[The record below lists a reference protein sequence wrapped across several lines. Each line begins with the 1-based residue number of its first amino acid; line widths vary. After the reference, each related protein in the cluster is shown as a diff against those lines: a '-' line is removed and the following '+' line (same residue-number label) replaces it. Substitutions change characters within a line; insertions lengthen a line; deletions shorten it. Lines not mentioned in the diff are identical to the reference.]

1 MRPRCVRARTF
12 SIGRLAERG
21 KEMLRKLLPRTRTA
35 FESRTQVWREV
46 GLGSEID
53 PAAARRSKGGA
64 LVLLALIAGVLF
76 CFSERKTLF
85 PGYGLEV
92 RIATVVLLVVLGWG
106 LARMLARGFAPA
118 LYRRLEPGT
127 AGTIGFLVRLLTI
140 LVMTVVALRIAGLQ
154 ASTLA
159 VGGGFTAVV
168 VGLAAQ
174 QVLGNL
180 LAGLVLITNRPFR
193 VGERVRLQAGVLAG
207 QLEGVVGQLGL
218 FYTTLVSGADRIL
231 VPNGVL
237 IQTAVTPLREPER
250 VEFRARFPADTSPRE
265 VQQKIEE
272 SIDVPL
278 RYPPHIAVEELDRD
292 DVVVRIVSTPMN
304 PRDGGKL
311 AEEVL
316 AGLRADGA
324 DADEN
329 GDSNGH
335 RRHDGNGDGK
345 PT

>member
-1 MRPRCVRARTF
+1 
-12 SIGRLAERG
+12 
-21 KEMLRKLLPRTRTA
+21 MLRKLLPRTRTA

-53 PAAARRSKGGA
+53 AAAARRSKGGA
-64 LVLLALIAGVLF
+64 LVLLALISGVLV

-92 RIATVVLLVVLGWG
+92 RVATVVLLVILGWG

-118 LYRRLEPGT
+118 LYRRLDPGT
-127 AGTIGFLVRLLTI
+127 AGTIGFLVRLFTI

-154 ASTLA
+154 AGTLA

-174 QVLGNL
+174 QGLGHL
-180 LAGLVLITNRPFR
+180 LPGLVLITNRPFR

-207 QLEGVVGQLGL
+207 RTEGVVGQLGL

-250 VEFRARFPADTSPRE
+250 VEFRARFGAEMSPRE
-265 VQQKIEE
+265 VQQTIED

-278 RYPPHIAVEELDRD
+278 RYPPHIAVEELDRE
-292 DVVVRIVSTPMN
+292 DVVLRIVATPLN
-304 PRDGGKL
+304 PRDGGRL

-316 AGLRADGA
+316 AGAR
-324 DADEN
+324 
-329 GDSNGH
+329 
-335 RRHDGNGDGK
+335 GDGSGGAG
-345 PT
+345 PA

>member
-1 MRPRCVRARTF
+1 
-12 SIGRLAERG
+12 
-21 KEMLRKLLPRTRTA
+21 MLRRLLPRTRSA

-64 LVLLALIAGVLF
+64 LFLLALIAGVLF
-76 CFSERKTLF
+76 CFTERKTLF

-92 RIATVVLLVVLGWG
+92 RIATVFLLVILGWG
-106 LARMLARGFAPA
+106 LARMLARGFAPG

-140 LVMTVVALRIAGLQ
+140 LLMTVVALRIAGLQ
-154 ASTLA
+154 AGTLA

-193 VGERVRLQAGVLAG
+193 VGERVRLQAGVVAG

-250 VEFRARFPADTSPRE
+250 VEFRARFSADTSPRE
-265 VQQKIEE
+265 VQEKIEE

-292 DVVVRIVSTPMN
+292 DVVVRVVSTPMN
-304 PRDGGKL
+304 PRDGSKL

-316 AGLRADGA
+316 AGLR
-324 DADEN
+324 DAN
-329 GDSNGH
+329 
-335 RRHDGNGDGK
+335 GNGGPE

>member
-1 MRPRCVRARTF
+1 
-12 SIGRLAERG
+12 
-21 KEMLRKLLPRTRTA
+21 MLRRLLPRTRGA

-53 PAAARRSKGGA
+53 PAAARRGKSGA
-64 LVLLALIAGVLF
+64 LITLVLIATVLV

-92 RIATVVLLVVLGWG
+92 RIATVILLVFMGWA
-106 LARMLARGFAPA
+106 LARSLARGFAPA

-127 AGTIGFLVRLLTI
+127 AGTIGFLLRLMTI
-140 LVMTVVALRIAGLQ
+140 VIATVVALRIAGLQ
-154 ASTLA
+154 PDTLA

-193 VGERVRLQAGVLAG
+193 VGERIRLQAGVLAG
-207 QLEGVVGQLGL
+207 QTEGIVGQLGL

-237 IQTAVTPLREPER
+237 IQCAVTPLREPER
-250 VEFRARFPADTSPRE
+250 VEFRARFGGETSPRE
-265 VQQKIEE
+265 VQQMVEDAIT
-272 SIDVPL
+272 VPL

-292 DVVVRIVSTPMN
+292 DVVVRIVSTPLN
-304 PRDGGKL
+304 PRDGSKL

-316 AGLRADGA
+316 AGVRRTGGA
-324 DADEN
+324 HTEFN
-329 GDSNGH
+329 GEGPN
-335 RRHDGNGDGK
+335 DGNGG
-345 PT
+345 TGRA

>member
-1 MRPRCVRARTF
+1 M
-12 SIGRLAERG
+12 
-21 KEMLRKLLPRTRTA
+21 
-35 FESRTQVWREV
+35 
-46 GLGSEID
+46 
-53 PAAARRSKGGA
+53 
-64 LVLLALIAGVLF
+64 
-76 CFSERKTLF
+76 
-85 PGYGLEV
+85 
-92 RIATVVLLVVLGWG
+92 VLLVILGWG

-154 ASTLA
+154 AGALA

-193 VGERVRLQAGVLAG
+193 VGERVRLQAGPLAG
-207 QLEGVVGQLGL
+207 KLEGVDGQLGL

-237 IQTAVTPLREPER
+237 LQAAVTPLREPER
-250 VEFRARFPADTSPRE
+250 VEFRARFGSETSPRE
-265 VQQKIEE
+265 LQEMIEE
-272 SIDVPL
+272 NIDVPL

-292 DVVVRIVSTPMN
+292 DVVLRIVATPMN

-316 AGLRADGA
+316 AGARG
-324 DADEN
+324 
-329 GDSNGH
+329 S
-335 RRHDGNGDGK
+335 GNGDGE

>member
-1 MRPRCVRARTF
+1 
-12 SIGRLAERG
+12 
-21 KEMLRKLLPRTRTA
+21 MLRRLLPRTRTA

-76 CFSERKTLF
+76 CFTERKTLF
-85 PGYGLEV
+85 AGYGLEV
-92 RIATVVLLVVLGWG
+92 RIATVFLLVVLGWG

-118 LYRRLEPGT
+118 LYRRLDPGT
-127 AGTIGFLVRLLTI
+127 AGTIGFMVRLVTI
-140 LVMTVVALRIAGLQ
+140 LAMIIVALRIGGLQ

-168 VGLAAQ
+168 VGLAAS

-180 LAGLVLITNRPFR
+180 LAGVVLITNRPFR
-193 VGERVRLQAGVLAG
+193 VGERVRLQAGPLAG
-207 QLEGVVGQLGL
+207 QVEGVVGQLGL

-237 IQTAVTPLREPER
+237 IQCAVTPLREPER
-250 VEFRARFPADTSPRE
+250 VEFRARFGAETSPRE
-265 VQQKIEE
+265 VQEMIEEKIE
-272 SIDVPL
+272 VPL
-278 RYPPHIAVEELDRD
+278 RYPPHIAVEELDHD
-292 DVVVRIVSTPMN
+292 DVVVRIVATPMN
-304 PRDGGKL
+304 PREGAEL

-316 AGLRADGA
+316 AGVRGREDG
-324 DADEN
+324 DTDPE
-329 GDSNGH
+329 
-335 RRHDGNGDGK
+335 
-345 PT
+345 

>member
-1 MRPRCVRARTF
+1 
-12 SIGRLAERG
+12 
-21 KEMLRKLLPRTRTA
+21 MLRRLLPRTRSA

-92 RIATVVLLVVLGWG
+92 RIATVILLVILGWG
-106 LARMLARGFAPA
+106 LARMLARGFAPG
-118 LYRRLEPGT
+118 LNRRLEPGT

-140 LVMTVVALRIAGLQ
+140 LAMTIVALRIAGLQ
-154 ASTLA
+154 AGALA

-168 VGLAAQ
+168 VGLSAQ

-180 LAGLVLITNRPFR
+180 LAGLVLVTNRPFR
-193 VGERVRLQAGVLAG
+193 VGERVRLQAGPLAG

-218 FYTTLVSGADRIL
+218 FYTTLISGADRIM

-237 IQTAVTPLREPER
+237 LQAAVTPLREPER
-250 VEFRARFPADTSPRE
+250 VEFRARFGAETSPRE
-265 VQQKIEE
+265 VQEMIEE
-272 SIDVPL
+272 RIDVPL

-292 DVVVRIVSTPMN
+292 DVVLRIVATPMN

-316 AGLRADGA
+316 AGAR
-324 DADEN
+324 
-329 GDSNGH
+329 
-335 RRHDGNGDGK
+335 GNGRGDAE
-345 PT
+345 PA

>member
-1 MRPRCVRARTF
+1 
-12 SIGRLAERG
+12 
-21 KEMLRKLLPRTRTA
+21 MLRKLLPRTRTA

-53 PAAARRSKGGA
+53 QAAARRSKGGA

-76 CFSERKTLF
+76 CFTERKTLF
-85 PGYGLEV
+85 PGYGPEV
-92 RIATVVLLVVLGWG
+92 RVATVILLVILGWG
-106 LARMLARGFAPA
+106 LARMLARGLAPA

-154 ASTLA
+154 SGTLA

-207 QLEGVVGQLGL
+207 RTEGVVGQLGL

-237 IQTAVTPLREPER
+237 IQCAVTPLREPER
-250 VEFRARFPADTSPRE
+250 VEFRARFSADTTPRE
-265 VQQKIEE
+265 VQEMLENTIT
-272 SIDVPL
+272 VPL

-292 DVVVRIVSTPMN
+292 DVVVRIVTTPTN
-304 PRDGGKL
+304 PGDGATL
-311 AEEVL
+311 AEQVL
-316 AGLRADGA
+316 TGLRTTDGA
-324 DADEN
+324 HGESTEPGPD
-329 GDSNGH
+329 GDRQNNVPG
-335 RRHDGNGDGK
+335 GQG
-345 PT
+345 PA

>member
-1 MRPRCVRARTF
+1 
-12 SIGRLAERG
+12 
-21 KEMLRKLLPRTRTA
+21 MLRRLLPRTRSA

-64 LVLLALIAGVLF
+64 LVLIALVAGVLF
-76 CFSERKTLF
+76 CFTERKTLF

-92 RIATVVLLVVLGWG
+92 RIATVILLVILGWG

-118 LYRRLEPGT
+118 LYRRVEPGT

-168 VGLAAQ
+168 VGLSAQ

-193 VGERVRLQAGVLAG
+193 VGERVRLQAGVIAG

-237 IQTAVTPLREPER
+237 IQTAVTPLREPDR
-250 VEFRARFPADTSPRE
+250 VEFRARFAADTSPRE
-265 VQQKIEE
+265 VQQTIEE
-272 SIDVPL
+272 TIDVPL
-278 RYPPHIAVEELDRD
+278 RYPPHIEVEELDRD
-292 DVVVRIVSTPMN
+292 DVVVRVVSTPMN

-316 AGLRADGA
+316 AGLR
-324 DADEN
+324 
-329 GDSNGH
+329 SV
-335 RRHDGNGDGK
+335 DGNGG
-345 PT
+345 PERT

>member
-1 MRPRCVRARTF
+1 MEV
-12 SIGRLAERG
+12 
-21 KEMLRKLLPRTRTA
+21 LRKLLPCTRNA

-64 LVLLALIAGVLF
+64 VVLLALVAGVLF
-76 CFSERKTLF
+76 CFTERKTLF
-85 PGYGLEV
+85 PGYGPEV
-92 RIATVVLLVVLGWG
+92 RIATVVLLVILGWG
-106 LARMLARGFAPA
+106 LARLLARGFAPS

-180 LAGLVLITNRPFR
+180 LAGLV
-193 VGERVRLQAGVLAG
+193 
-207 QLEGVVGQLGL
+207 
-218 FYTTLVSGADRIL
+218 YTTLVSGADRIL

-250 VEFRARFPADTSPRE
+250 VEFRARFGAATSPRE
-265 VQQKIEE
+265 VQEMIEE
-272 SIDVPL
+272 RIDVPL

-292 DVVVRIVSTPMN
+292 DVVLRIVATPMN

-316 AGLRADGA
+316 AGARGNGSA
-324 DADEN
+324 DAE
-329 GDSNGH
+329 
-335 RRHDGNGDGK
+335 
-345 PT
+345 PA

>member
-1 MRPRCVRARTF
+1 
-12 SIGRLAERG
+12 
-21 KEMLRKLLPRTRTA
+21 MLRKLLPRTRTA
-35 FESRTQVWREV
+35 FESRTQVWREA

-64 LVLLALIAGVLF
+64 LLLLALIAGVLF
-76 CFSERKTLF
+76 CFTERKTLF
-85 PGYGLEV
+85 PGYGLEI
-92 RIATVVLLVVLGWG
+92 RIATVILLVLLGWG
-106 LARMLARGFAPA
+106 LARLLARGFAPA

-127 AGTIGFLVRLLTI
+127 AGTIGFLLRLVTI
-140 LVMTVVALRIAGLQ
+140 LAMTIVALRIAGLQ
-154 ASTLA
+154 AGTLA

-180 LAGLVLITNRPFR
+180 LAGLVLISNRPFR

-250 VEFRARFPADTSPRE
+250 VEFRARFGAGTSPRE
-265 VQQKIEE
+265 VQELIEE
-272 SIDVPL
+272 NIDVPL

-292 DVVVRIVSTPMN
+292 DVVVRIVATPMN
-304 PRDGGKL
+304 PREGGKL

-316 AGLRADGA
+316 AGVRSNSDGGA
-324 DADEN
+324 EPA
-329 GDSNGH
+329 
-335 RRHDGNGDGK
+335 
-345 PT
+345 

>member
-1 MRPRCVRARTF
+1 
-12 SIGRLAERG
+12 
-21 KEMLRKLLPRTRTA
+21 MLRRLLPRTRSA

-64 LVLLALIAGVLF
+64 VVLLALIAGVLF
-76 CFSERKTLF
+76 CFTERKTIF
-85 PGYGLEV
+85 HGYGLEV
-92 RIATVVLLVVLGWG
+92 RIATVVLLVILGWG

-154 ASTLA
+154 AGALA

-193 VGERVRLQAGVLAG
+193 VGERVRLQAGPLAG
-207 QLEGVVGQLGL
+207 KLEGVDGQLGL

-237 IQTAVTPLREPER
+237 LQAAVTPLREPER
-250 VEFRARFPADTSPRE
+250 VEFRARFGSETSPRE
-265 VQQKIEE
+265 LQEMIEE
-272 SIDVPL
+272 NIDVPL

-292 DVVVRIVSTPMN
+292 DVVLRIVATPLN

-316 AGLRADGA
+316 AGARG
-324 DADEN
+324 
-329 GDSNGH
+329 S
-335 RRHDGNGDGK
+335 GNGDGE

>member
-1 MRPRCVRARTF
+1 
-12 SIGRLAERG
+12 
-21 KEMLRKLLPRTRTA
+21 MLRRLLPRTRSA

-53 PAAARRSKGGA
+53 PASARRGKGGA
-64 LVLLALIAGVLF
+64 LIILALIAGVLF

-85 PGYGLEV
+85 PGYGPEV
-92 RIATVVLLVVLGWG
+92 RVATVILLVLLGWG
-106 LARMLARGFAPA
+106 LARSLAQGFGPM

-127 AGTIGFLVRLLTI
+127 AGTIGFLLRLLTI
-140 LVMTVVALRIAGLQ
+140 VIAAVVALRIAGLQ

-207 QLEGVVGQLGL
+207 QIDGVVGQLGL

-237 IQTAVTPLREPER
+237 IQSAVTPLREPER
-250 VEFRARFPADTSPRE
+250 VEFRARFESDTSPRE
-265 VQQKIEE
+265 VQEMIENA
-272 SIDVPL
+272 ITVPL

-292 DVVVRIVSTPMN
+292 DVVVRIVSTPMY
-304 PRDGGKL
+304 PRDGAKL

-316 AGLRADGA
+316 TGLRSTNGA
-324 DADEN
+324 
-329 GDSNGH
+329 
-335 RRHDGNGDGK
+335 GNGGDR

>member
-1 MRPRCVRARTF
+1 
-12 SIGRLAERG
+12 
-21 KEMLRKLLPRTRTA
+21 MLRRLLPRTRSA

-53 PAAARRSKGGA
+53 PVAARRSKGGA
-64 LVLLALIAGVLF
+64 LILLALIAGVLF

-92 RIATVVLLVVLGWG
+92 RIATVLLLVVLGWG
-106 LARMLARGFAPA
+106 LARTLARGFAPS

-127 AGTIGFLVRLLTI
+127 AGTIGFLMRLLTI

-154 ASTLA
+154 ANALA

-193 VGERVRLQAGVLAG
+193 VGERVRLQAGPLAG

-218 FYTTLVSGADRIL
+218 FYTTMVQGADRVL
-231 VPNGVL
+231 VPNAVL
-237 IQTAVTPLREPER
+237 LQCAVTPLREPER
-250 VEFRARFPADTSPRE
+250 VEFRARFSADTSPSE
-265 VQQKIEE
+265 VQGMIEE
-272 SIDVPL
+272 SIDIPL
-278 RYPPHIAVEELDRD
+278 RYPPHINVEELDHD
-292 DVVVRIVSTPMN
+292 DVVVRIVTTPKN
-304 PRDGGKL
+304 PRDGAKL
-311 AEEVL
+311 AGEVL
-316 AGLRADGA
+316 AGVRGTDGGRTETNESGA
-324 DADEN
+324 S
-329 GDSNGH
+329 G
-335 RRHDGNGDGK
+335 R
-345 PT
+345 P